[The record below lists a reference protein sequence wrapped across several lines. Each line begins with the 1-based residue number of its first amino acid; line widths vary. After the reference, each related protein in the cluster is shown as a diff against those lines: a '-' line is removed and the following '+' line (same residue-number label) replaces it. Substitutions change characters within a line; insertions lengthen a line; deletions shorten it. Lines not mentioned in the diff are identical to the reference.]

1 MKKEFSVFASSIN
14 DTKGLYRLIDQI
26 SAINKNLYHNL
37 SGTIVSKTRGFLP
50 PNLAAIFG
58 YLEEQRLEPEGD
70 GPQKQFLEEII
81 SELKTIPVV
90 KITLA
95 FEPDDN
101 FTSKLNETIST
112 QAGQKVILDIL
123 VNHHIVGGIVVEYQG
138 KFKDYSLEPK
148 VDAYLKETVKQEM
161 GPKELD
167 EKLEPKL

>member
-1 MKKEFSVFASSIN
+1 MKKEFSIFTSSLN

-37 SGTIVSKTRGFLP
+37 NGTIVSKTRGFLP
-50 PNLAAIFG
+50 PNLVAIFG

-81 SELKTIPVV
+81 TELKTIPIV

-95 FEPDDN
+95 FEPDDS
-101 FTSKLNETIST
+101 FISKLNERISF

-138 KFKDYSLEPK
+138 KFKDYSLESR
-148 VDAYLKETVKQEM
+148 VDQYLKEVVK
-161 GPKELD
+161 KELANED
-167 EKLEPKL
+167 QDKS